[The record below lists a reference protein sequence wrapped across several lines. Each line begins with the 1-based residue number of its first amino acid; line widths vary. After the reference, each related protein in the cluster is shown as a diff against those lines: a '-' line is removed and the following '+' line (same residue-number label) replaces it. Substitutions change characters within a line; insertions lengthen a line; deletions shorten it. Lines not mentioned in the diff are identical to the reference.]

1 MRAMDVN
8 RELGTRRWG
17 RYGFQAGVFPRS
29 NQELPGQAY
38 AFVTR
43 AEMPGFQCGLCELI
57 RLFLEL
63 HASSAI
69 EPGGTY
75 IDVYLN

>member
-1 MRAMDVN
+1 MDLN
-8 RELGTRRWG
+8 QELSPRRWSPN
-17 RYGFQAGVFPRS
+17 GFRARVFPRS
-29 NQELPGQAY
+29 NRELPGQAY

-57 RLFLEL
+57 RLFLEFY
-63 HASSAI
+63 ADSAI
-69 EPGGTY
+69 EPSGTY

>member
-1 MRAMDVN
+1 MDVN
-8 RELGTRRWG
+8 RGLGPRRWS
-17 RYGFQAGVFPRS
+17 RNGFQAEAFPWS
-29 NQELPGQAY
+29 NRELPGQAY
-38 AFVTR
+38 AFATR

-63 HASSAI
+63 HADSTI